1 MNNTASIAIAVLVLL
16 FVLARQVQKRTVRE
30 DSRPI
35 LLLVL
40 LVVGVIELVQFAD
53 HNPISGSAITMLIA
67 SLVLAAAF
75 GAVRAY
81 TVRLGREDGVLYR
94 QGNVVTVLLWLV
106 SIGVHFGAD
115 VLIDGSGAAKGLAST
130 TLLLYIAIS
139 FGVQRVVVQSR
150 ARSMPRVTS

>member
-1 MNNTASIAIAVLVLL
+1 MNNTVSIAIAVLVLL

-53 HNPISGSAITMLIA
+53 HHPISGTAITMLIA

-81 TVRLGREDGVLYR
+81 TVRLWREDGVLYR

-115 VLIDGSGAAKGLAST
+115 VLIDGGGAAKGLAST

-150 ARSMPRVTS
+150 ARSMPSVTS